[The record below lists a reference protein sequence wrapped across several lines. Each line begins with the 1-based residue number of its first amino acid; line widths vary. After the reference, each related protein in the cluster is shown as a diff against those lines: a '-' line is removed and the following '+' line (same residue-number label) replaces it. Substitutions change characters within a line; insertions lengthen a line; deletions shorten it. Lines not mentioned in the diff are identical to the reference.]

1 MAKLTKEQ
9 LEQVKKQLMEQISSF
24 PAEQQQAMK
33 EQISTMND
41 TELEEFLIKNK
52 MISSENQENP
62 FRMIV
67 EGKIPSYK
75 ISETNNAIAVLEINP
90 ISEGHTIIIPKTAK
104 KPNEIPEEILEF
116 SKNLSEQLKQ
126 KLNCKEV
133 IIQTSEMFGEAIINL
148 LPVYKN
154 ETLNSKRKK
163 ASEDDLRITL
173 EKIISKEPE
182 VIKKP
187 KKKRKTSIKKLPK
200 APKRIP

>member
-154 ETLNSKRKK
+154 ETLNSKREK